1 MEVHQLRYFCAVAET
16 GSFTRAAEREQ
27 VAQPSLSQQIM
38 KLEEELGV
46 RLFDRLG
53 RSVRLT
59 DLGQIFLPRARAIL
73 MELRAAKEEV
83 AEKQSSVSGPVSVG
97 VIPTIAP
104 YFLPSRIALFL
115 RKYPRAAI
123 TVTEDVTVRL
133 IDRLRA
139 GLVDLAIMALPA
151 RGHDLECFPLR
162 TERLYAILPKNHA
175 LGRKRTVL
183 LKELRNEPFLLLRE
197 DHCFRETA
205 IEVCK
210 QARVIPQIVFESGQF
225 SSILAMVGAG
235 LGISIVP
242 EMALVHRPDCTS
254 VLIADER
261 ASRTIGVATL
271 KGRFLSRVQRAF
283 LTQLQTDSHA
293 HGHGHGHGRAKS
305 ARRLKAST
313 SQKVLVP

>member
-59 DLGQIFLPRARAIL
+59 GFGQVFLPRARAIL
-73 MELRAAKEEV
+73 VELKAAKDEV
-83 AEKQSSVSGPVSVG
+83 AERQSSVSGPVSIG

-104 YFLPSRIALFL
+104 YFLPLPVALFS
-115 RKYPRAAI
+115 RKYPQADI
-123 TVTEDVTVRL
+123 TVVEDVTARL
-133 IDRLRA
+133 MDRLRA
-139 GLVDLAIMALPA
+139 GQIDVAVLAMPM
-151 RGHDLECFPLR
+151 RGHDIETFPLH
-162 TERLYAILPKNHA
+162 TERLFAILPRAHA
-175 LGRKRTVL
+175 LARKRKVL
-183 LKELRNEPFLLLRE
+183 MKDLRDQPFLLLRE
-197 DHCFRETA
+197 DHCFRDTA

-210 QARVIPQIVFESGQF
+210 RARVMPHVVFESGQF

-242 EMALVHRPDCTS
+242 EMALEQRPDCS
-254 VLIADER
+254 FVLLADDR
-261 ASRTIGVATL
+261 ASRTIGAATL
-271 KGRFLSRVQRAF
+271 KGRYLSRVQRAF
-283 LTQLQTDSHA
+283 LTHLQTF
-293 HGHGHGHGRAKS
+293 G
-305 ARRLKAST
+305 
-313 SQKVLVP
+313 QKEN

>member
-59 DLGQIFLPRARAIL
+59 GFGQVFLPRARAIL
-73 MELRAAKEEV
+73 VELKAAKDEV
-83 AEKQSSVSGPVSVG
+83 AERQSSVSGPVSIG

-104 YFLPSRIALFL
+104 YFLPLPVALFS
-115 RKYPRAAI
+115 RKYPQADI
-123 TVTEDVTVRL
+123 TVVEDVTARL
-133 IDRLRA
+133 MDRLRA
-139 GLVDLAIMALPA
+139 GQIDVAVLALPM
-151 RGHDLECFPLR
+151 RGHDIETFPLH
-162 TERLYAILPKNHA
+162 TERLFAILPRAHA
-175 LGRKRTVL
+175 LAKKRKVL
-183 LKELRNEPFLLLRE
+183 IKELRDQPFLLLRE
-197 DHCFRETA
+197 DHCFRDTA

-210 QARVIPQIVFESGQF
+210 RARVMPHIVFESGQF

-242 EMALVHRPDCTS
+242 EMALEQRPDCS
-254 VLIADER
+254 FVLVADDR
-261 ASRTIGVATL
+261 ASRTIGAATL
-271 KGRFLSRVQRAF
+271 KGRYLSRVQRAF
-283 LTQLQTDSHA
+283 LAHLQTF
-293 HGHGHGHGRAKS
+293 G
-305 ARRLKAST
+305 
-313 SQKVLVP
+313 QKEN

>member
-53 RSVRLT
+53 RAVRLT
-59 DLGQIFLPRARAIL
+59 DLGQLFLPRARAIL
-73 MELRAAKEEV
+73 NQMRAAKQEV
-83 AEKQSSVSGPVSVG
+83 AEKQSTVAGPVCIG

-104 YFLPSRIALFL
+104 YFLPARIAMFS
-115 RKYPRAAI
+115 RKYPQATI
-123 TVTEDVTVRL
+123 TVVEDVTVRL
-133 IDRLRA
+133 LDRLRA

-162 TERLYAILPKNHA
+162 TERLFAMLPKGHCLA
-175 LGRKRTVL
+175 GRRSVL
-183 LKELRNEPFLLLRE
+183 MKELRDQPFLLLRD
-197 DHCFRETA
+197 DHCFRDTA

-210 QARVIPQIVFESGQF
+210 RARVLPQIVFESGQF
-225 SSILAMVGAG
+225 SSILGMVAAG

-242 EMALVHRPDCTS
+242 EMALEGRSDCCS
-254 VLIADER
+254 VLIADDH
-261 ASRTIGVATL
+261 ASRTIGVAAL
-271 KGRFLSRVQRAF
+271 KGHFLSRVPLAF
-283 LTQLQTDSHA
+283 LDHLRSQA
-293 HGHGHGHGRAKS
+293 HGRSVVA
-305 ARRLKAST
+305 
-313 SQKVLVP
+313 

>member
-1 MEVHQLRYFCAVAET
+1 MEIHQLRYFCAVAES

-27 VAQPSLSQQIM
+27 VAQPSLSQQII

-59 DLGQIFLPRARAIL
+59 DLGQTFLPRARAIL
-73 MELRAAKEEV
+73 NELRAAKEEV
-83 AEKQSSVSGPVSVG
+83 TDRQSSVSGPVNVG

-104 YFLPSRIALFL
+104 YFLPARISTFC
-115 RKYPRAAI
+115 RKYPQASI
-123 TVTEDVTVRL
+123 TIFEDVTARL
-133 IDRLRA
+133 MDRLR
-139 GLVDLAIMALPA
+139 GGVVDLAIMALPT

-162 TERLYAILPKNHA
+162 TERLFAILPRNHRLA
-175 LGRKRTVL
+175 RKPNVS
-183 LKELRNEPFLLLRE
+183 LKELRNESFLLLRD

-210 QARVIPQIVFESGQF
+210 RARLIPRVVFESGQF

-242 EMALVHRPDCTS
+242 EMALERRPDCS
-254 VLIADER
+254 FVLVDDER
-261 ASRTIGVATL
+261 ASRTIGVAVL
-271 KGRFLSRVQRAF
+271 KGHFLAGVQRAF
-283 LTQLQTDSHA
+283 LTHLQSHA
-293 HGHGHGHGRAKS
+293 QTRAAS
-305 ARRLKAST
+305 A
-313 SQKVLVP
+313 